1 MRHHVKL
8 VQNRLVV
15 PPEDL
20 NQHQQ
25 IKAIQDE
32 QVLAVVIERYQ
43 IQLIVQIY
51 VLIDQII
58 FVHPMMN
65 MKIFLIM
72 IQIVNLNNNQRRK
85 MSVMQNMIHSDEQR
99 MVQTSDNEPDN
110 HSQRN
115 LRIKNRDM
123 NNDLFTVREDKTL
136 ESFEDAR
143 YKKTIDRQ
151 LSYLYLIRFFF
162 LCFSIMHKLRTD

>member
-1 MRHHVKL
+1 
-8 VQNRLVV
+8 
-15 PPEDL
+15 
-20 NQHQQ
+20 
-25 IKAIQDE
+25 
-32 QVLAVVIERYQ
+32 
-43 IQLIVQIY
+43 
-51 VLIDQII
+51 
-58 FVHPMMN
+58 
-65 MKIFLIM
+65 
-72 IQIVNLNNNQRRK
+72 

-162 LCFSIMHKLRTD
+162 LCFSIMHKLRID